1 VSIKFITSTLPFLP
15 LRKAYGLVTG
25 LYGCAFGVFATVARD
40 LLSEE
45 TLLEFLLMCHFYTLF
60 SSGSVFIGQWGQT
73 PAAIGL
79 VNGWEIL
86 G

>member
-1 VSIKFITSTLPFLP
+1 MAAP
-15 LRKAYGLVTG
+15 Y
-25 LYGCAFGVFATVARD
+25 GVFATVARE
-40 LLSEE
+40 LLSEQ
-45 TLLEFLLMCHFYTLF
+45 TLLKFLLTCHFFTPF
-60 SSGSVFIGQWGQT
+60 SSGSAFIGQWGQT

>member
-1 VSIKFITSTLPFLP
+1 MAAPM
-15 LRKAYGLVTG
+15 
-25 LYGCAFGVFATVARD
+25 AFFATVARD

-45 TLLEFLLMCHFYTLF
+45 TLLEFLITCNFFTLF
-60 SSGSVFIGQWGQT
+60 SSGSAFIGQWGQT

-79 VNGWEIL
+79 VNGWVIL